1 VAHACASVAAAFF
14 SCTFSAPADIVMTRY
29 QAGPL
34 LGRPYASPLECVRT
48 MVAEE
53 GAMVFFRGCAPVP
66 PAPPRPLFTYFTR
79 PLQPRDRPAPRP
91 RRSRARPVS

>member
-1 VAHACASVAAAFF
+1 MLGYDGLKTYTKRHGYMQDGPWLHACASVAAAFF

-53 GAMVFFRGCAPVP
+53 GAMVFFRGCAP
-66 PAPPRPLFTYFTR
+66 APRASPRP
-79 PLQPRDRPAPRP
+79 
-91 RRSRARPVS
+91 